1 MAEDKS
7 REELAEETDDEEAEG
22 DVSETIDDDDLMTVK
37 FLRADG
43 TSLVDMH
50 ISFGEYG
57 TEAVLGIFA
66 AIVGANEGAVQI
78 MNMMGFSFAGKDANT
93 TTLTVKG
100 FSAAGESL
108 LIRASDVDRIEA
120 SLEDY

>member
-1 MAEDKS
+1 MTKDKS
-7 REELAEETDDEEAEG
+7 KEELADESDDEEAED
-22 DVSETIDDDDLMTVK
+22 DVSETPDDDDLMTIK
-37 FLRADG
+37 FLKADG

-50 ISFGEYG
+50 MSYGEYG
-57 TEAVLGIFA
+57 TEDVLGIFA
-66 AIVGANEGAVQI
+66 AVVGADEGAVQI
-78 MNMMGFSFAGKDANT
+78 MNMMGFSFAGKDADA

-108 LIRASDVDRIEA
+108 LIKASDVDRIEA

>member
-22 DVSETIDDDDLMTVK
+22 DVPETIDDDDLMTVK
-37 FLRADG
+37 FLKADG

-57 TEAVLGIFA
+57 TEAVLSIFA

>member
-22 DVSETIDDDDLMTVK
+22 DVPETIDDDDLMTVK
-37 FLRADG
+37 FLKADG
-43 TSLVDMH
+43 TCLVEMH
-50 ISFGEYG
+50 LSFGEYG

-66 AIVGANEGAVQI
+66 EIVGANEGAVQI

>member
-7 REELAEETDDEEAEG
+7 REELAEETDDEEVEG
-22 DVSETIDDDDLMTVK
+22 DVPETIDDDDLMTVK

-50 ISFGEYG
+50 LSFGEYG
-57 TEAVLGIFA
+57 TESVLGIFA

>member
-7 REELAEETDDEEAEG
+7 REELAEETDDEEVEG
-22 DVSETIDDDDLMTVK
+22 DVPETIDDDDLMTVK

-43 TSLVDMH
+43 TSLVEMH
-50 ISFGEYG
+50 LSFGEYG

-78 MNMMGFSFAGKDANT
+78 INMMGFSFAGKDANT

>member
-22 DVSETIDDDDLMTVK
+22 DVPETIDDDDLMTVK
-37 FLRADG
+37 FLKADG

>member
-7 REELAEETDDEEAEG
+7 REELAEETDDEEVEG
-22 DVSETIDDDDLMTVK
+22 DVPETIDDDDLMTVK

-50 ISFGEYG
+50 LSFGEYG

>member
-1 MAEDKS
+1 MTEDKS
-7 REELAEETDDEEAEG
+7 REELAEETDDEEVEG
-22 DVSETIDDDDLMTVK
+22 DVPETIDDDDLMTVK
-37 FLRADG
+37 FLKADG
-43 TSLVDMH
+43 TSLVEMH
-50 ISFGEYG
+50 LSFGEYG

-66 AIVGANEGAVQI
+66 EIVGADEGAVQI

>member
-7 REELAEETDDEEAEG
+7 REELAEATDDEEAEG
-22 DVSETIDDDDLMTVK
+22 DVPETIDDDDLMTVK
-37 FLRADG
+37 FLKADG

-78 MNMMGFSFAGKDANT
+78 MNMMGFSFAGEDANT

>member
-7 REELAEETDDEEAEG
+7 REELEEETDDEEAEG
-22 DVSETIDDDDLMTVK
+22 DVPETIDDDDLMTVK

-43 TSLVDMH
+43 TSLVEMH
-50 ISFGEYG
+50 LSFDEYG
-57 TEAVLGIFA
+57 TESVLGIFA

-78 MNMMGFSFAGKDANT
+78 MNMMGFSFAGEDANT

>member
-7 REELAEETDDEEAEG
+7 REELAEETDGEEAEG
-22 DVSETIDDDDLMTVK
+22 DVPETIDDDDLMTVK

-43 TSLVDMH
+43 TSLVEMH
-50 ISFGEYG
+50 LSFGEYG
-57 TEAVLGIFA
+57 TESVLGIFA
-66 AIVGANEGAVQI
+66 AIVGADKSAVQI
-78 MNMMGFSFAGKDANT
+78 MNMMGFSFAGEDANT

>member
-22 DVSETIDDDDLMTVK
+22 DVPETIDDDDLMTVK
-37 FLRADG
+37 FLKADG

-57 TEAVLGIFA
+57 TEAVLSIFA
-66 AIVGANEGAVQI
+66 AIVGADEGAVQI

>member
-22 DVSETIDDDDLMTVK
+22 DVPETIDDDDLMTVK

>member
-7 REELAEETDDEEAEG
+7 REELAEETDDEEVEG
-22 DVSETIDDDDLMTVK
+22 DVPETIDDDDLMTVK

-43 TSLVDMH
+43 TSLVEMH
-50 ISFGEYG
+50 LSFGEYG
-57 TEAVLGIFA
+57 TESVLGIFA
-66 AIVGANEGAVQI
+66 AIVGADKGAVQI

>member
-7 REELAEETDDEEAEG
+7 REELEEETDDEEAEG
-22 DVSETIDDDDLMTVK
+22 DVPETIDDDDLMTVK

-43 TSLVDMH
+43 TSLVEMH
-50 ISFGEYG
+50 LSFGEYG
-57 TEAVLGIFA
+57 TESVLGIFA

-78 MNMMGFSFAGKDANT
+78 MNMMGFSFAGEDANT

>member
-7 REELAEETDDEEAEG
+7 REELVEEADDKEVEG
-22 DVSETIDDDDLMTVK
+22 DVPETPDDDDLMTIK
-37 FLRADG
+37 FLKADG

-50 ISFGEYG
+50 LSYGEYG
-57 TEAVLGIFA
+57 TEDVLSLFA
-66 AIVGANEGAVQI
+66 AVVGADEGAVQI

-100 FSAAGESL
+100 FSTAGESL
-108 LIRASDVDRIEA
+108 LIKASDVDRIEA

>member
-7 REELAEETDDEEAEG
+7 KEELAEETDDEEVEG
-22 DVSETIDDDDLMTVK
+22 DVPETIDDGDLMTVK

-43 TSLVDMH
+43 TSLVEMH
-50 ISFGEYG
+50 LSFGEYG

-78 MNMMGFSFAGKDANT
+78 MNMMGFSFAGDDANT

>member
-7 REELAEETDDEEAEG
+7 REELAEETDDEEVEG
-22 DVSETIDDDDLMTVK
+22 DVPETIDDDDLMTVK

-43 TSLVDMH
+43 TSLVEMH
-50 ISFGEYG
+50 LSFGEYG
-57 TEAVLGIFA
+57 TESVLGIFA
-66 AIVGANEGAVQI
+66 AIVGADKGAVQI
-78 MNMMGFSFAGKDANT
+78 MNMMGFSFAGEDANT

-108 LIRASDVDRIEA
+108 LIKASDVDRIEA

>member
-22 DVSETIDDDDLMTVK
+22 DVPETIDDDDLMTVK

-43 TSLVDMH
+43 TSLVEMH
-50 ISFGEYG
+50 LSFGEYG
-57 TEAVLGIFA
+57 TESVLGIFA
-66 AIVGANEGAVQI
+66 AIVGADKGAVQI
-78 MNMMGFSFAGKDANT
+78 MNMMGFSFAGEDANT